1 VIEYLEGLFLKDPRS
16 QKGAEKM
23 LDSISKAEGVI
34 TFSADFLSIKD
45 RISKSSLVRRNFV
58 RQLAR
63 VLGISEKEAKVRDK
77 AEIWRKEVPK
87 YCSGDEF

>member
-1 VIEYLEGLFLKDPRS
+1 
-16 QKGAEKM
+16 M

-34 TFSADFLSIKD
+34 TLSADFLSIKD

-77 AEIWRKEVPK
+77 AEIWRKGFLNIAQVMDFE
-87 YCSGDEF
+87 S